1 MHLRQQIK
9 ETLDSIQWMM
19 EHNNHMDDRT
29 REHED
34 LIDKINKVLKY
45 KRVMSEEDS
54 EYIDCVIYAIENNIM
69 WNVYND
75 Q

>member
-9 ETLDSIQWMM
+9 EPLDSIQWMM
-19 EHNNHMDDRT
+19 EHNNHMEEDTD
-29 REHED
+29 D

-54 EYIDCVIYAIENNIM
+54 EYIDCVIYAIENNVM